1 MFFVCLKKFRV
12 DQNKSARFWFCPSGK
27 LQVRVKMSNI
37 MINTTIVLIWIDQ
50 AIPLIISTLLVILWN
65 WIHRNW
71 FVFEMETT
79 LFCCDHFFCKTT
91 SSSFDY
97 CSCEEFYVKRS
108 HGQVLKA
115 NYKKTERRI
124 DSREK
129 KAKTFCVFINQDS
142 FNALKKP

>member
-1 MFFVCLKKFRV
+1 MLKKLPRWPKQKREILISFV
-12 DQNKSARFWFCPSGK
+12 SQ
-27 LQVRVKMSNI
+27 QVRDRVKMSNI

-79 LFCCDHFFCKTT
+79 LFCCGHFFCETT